1 MIRNYVVT
9 LLFAGMVLSATSAD
23 AYVWRAKNTVKPLE
37 IQEIQP
43 EENFV
48 DVSYESEEPMCV
60 NPDIKQA
67 KVVKAANNKGYAIY
81 IDNKQAIWFT
91 KDLSSITAEQRAH
104 IVANTINKILAEGID
119 PATIRP
125 VKIGNNTYLKAGSE
139 NIVTV
144 DEINAKAVGVS
155 VHELAYTWAN
165 STRTAL
171 GANALRKDYA
181 DISRGYIGRESRYL
195 GHTMTGMASWYGPTF
210 HGRRAADGSRFNTDE
225 YTAAHKTYPFGTL
238 VKVTNLRTHKSC
250 VVKITDRGPYAHG
263 RIIDLS
269 KKAAED
275 IGMLGSGVAR
285 VKLEVVGQY

>member
-1 MIRNYVVT
+1 MKQNLTIT
-9 LLFAGMVLSATSAD
+9 LLVISLLFVSMSAD
-23 AYVWRAKNTVKPLE
+23 AAIWKFRKGVQPLQ
-37 IQEIQP
+37 IQEVQP
-43 EENFV
+43 EEFTDDN
-48 DVSYESEEPMCV
+48 YNSEEPMCV

-67 KVVKAANNKGYAIY
+67 KAVKIANNKGYAVY

-91 KDLSSITAEQRAH
+91 KDLSSITAQQRAEV
-104 IVANTINKILAEGID
+104 VADTINKVLAEGID
-119 PATIRP
+119 PASIRP
-125 VKIGNNTYLKAGSE
+125 VKVGNNTFLRAGSE
-139 NIVTV
+139 NLVTV
-144 DEINAKAVGVS
+144 DEVNAKAVGVS

-165 STRTAL
+165 GTRTAL
-171 GANALRKDYA
+171 GVSPLRKDYA
-181 DISRGYIGRESRYL
+181 DVSRGYMGRESRYL
-195 GHTMTGMASWYGPTF
+195 GHTMTGMASWYGPAF

-238 VKVTNLRTHKSC
+238 VKVTNLRTNKSC

-275 IGMLGSGVAR
+275 IGMLGSGVAK